1 MHSCVYSM
9 QMCLFYASGVPG
21 ELYYA
26 RNGYVNDYA
35 LSFNL
40 PIKTEITEI
49 YFDWFND
56 HPTYLPETKVTWWR
70 WCMHNTHLYTHAR
83 APTHLHNTHTRT
95 KKIYLNS
102 FSLRL
107 FLINE
112 AASETDVF
120 WIIGCW
126 SFYVFAICSS
136 VSCILTHT
144 HIYQTNKRHE
154 N

>member
-83 APTHLHNTHTRT
+83 APTHLHNTHTHTNTYKEDLLEFVSPETILDKRSG
-95 KKIYLNS
+95 IRNWCLLDNWLLIILCVCDLF
-102 FSLRL
+102 FSLVY
-107 FLINE
+107 F
-112 AASETDVF
+112 D
-120 WIIGCW
+120 
-126 SFYVFAICSS
+126 
-136 VSCILTHT
+136 THT
-144 HIYQTNKRHE
+144 YI
-154 N
+154 